1 MTGTPEGK
9 RGEGGWC
16 KVHSRWVAKEL
27 KQVIDSGR
35 EQAEVEVGG
44 DNVALCP
51 LE

>member
-1 MTGTPEGK
+1 MTGTPKGK

-35 EQAEVEVGG
+35 KQAEVEVGG
-44 DNVALCP
+44 TTWLCAP
-51 LE
+51 